1 MKKIFALLFAAILL
15 TGLPACNED
24 NTENDA
30 AYTAQLIG
38 SWVMNY
44 GNSEYSTSHYYN
56 FEATKFTYT
65 YTTNNLAE
73 FSESSWTIKGTWNV
87 KQGILQLY
95 FDIDSYR
102 AEGYTESEMKSQLSE
117 LISYNDALA
126 KNNKKGR
133 AFGPEISFKTV
144 NDETV
149 LQLKGANGYFKR
161 VSY

>member
-1 MKKIFALLFAAILL
+1 MKKIFSLLFAAILL
-15 TGLPACNED
+15 TALPACNED

-38 SWVMNY
+38 SWLMNY
-44 GNSEYSTSHYYN
+44 GNSEYTTSHYYS
-56 FEATKFTYT
+56 FDATKFTYT

-73 FSESSWTIKGTWNV
+73 FSERSWTVKGSWNV

-95 FDIDSYR
+95 YDLDSFR
-102 AEGYTESEMKSQLSE
+102 AEGYTEKEMKSMISDLDYNNSVLS
-117 LISYNDALA
+117 

-133 AFGPEISFKTV
+133 AFGSEISFTTV

-161 VSY
+161 LSY